1 MSDYEIY
8 NGDCLELLKELPDG
22 SIDLIA
28 TDPPYCVGVSS
39 NGLKSSFTDFNL
51 MRPFFEE
58 LFNQWRRVLKVVG
71 HVYCCTDWRTYPF
84 LYPLMIKS
92 LKVRNV
98 VVWEHMLM
106 RPGNWYRG
114 SYELIMFAI
123 NGEGKRQFGGGERDV
138 WQIKN
143 GAAASITKR
152 LHPSQKPV
160 ELMSRMIKNS
170 TQEGEVVLDCFMGS
184 GTTAIAAMNL
194 NRRFIGIEIEEKFFE
209 IAEQRIAKAVA
220 EREQSL
226 FNLSNKNG

>member
-1 MSDYEIY
+1 MKVLIKQ
-8 NGDCLELLKELPDG
+8 GDCIELMKEVPDG
-22 SIDLIA
+22 SVDLVA

-58 LFNQWRRVLKVVG
+58 LFNQWRRVLKVGG

-84 LYPLMIKS
+84 LYPIMLRFLSVK
-92 LKVRNV
+92 NV
-98 VVWEHMLM
+98 IVWEHMLM

-143 GAAASITKR
+143 GAVASIAKR
-152 LHPSQKPV
+152 KHPSQKPI
-160 ELMSRMIKNS
+160 ELMTRMIKNS
-170 TQEGEVVLDCFMGS
+170 TREGEVVLDCFMGS
-184 GTTAIAAMNL
+184 GSTGVACVNTG
-194 NRRFIGIEIEEKFFE
+194 RQFIGFELDERFYE
-209 IAEQRIAKAVA
+209 IAEQRIDKAVA

-226 FNLSNKNG
+226 F

>member
-1 MSDYEIY
+1 MIKQ
-8 NGDCLELLKELPDG
+8 GDCLELMPRLEAM

-28 TDPPYCVGVSS
+28 CDPPYCVGASS
-39 NGLKSSFTDFNL
+39 NGTKSTFTDFNL

-58 LFNQWRRVLKVVG
+58 LFNQWRRVLKVGG

-123 NGEGKRQFGGGERDV
+123 NGEGKRQFDGGERDV